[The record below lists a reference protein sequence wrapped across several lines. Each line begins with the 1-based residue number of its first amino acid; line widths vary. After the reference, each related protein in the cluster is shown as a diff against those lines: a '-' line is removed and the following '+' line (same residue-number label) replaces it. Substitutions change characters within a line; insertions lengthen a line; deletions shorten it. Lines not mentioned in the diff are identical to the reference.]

1 MLTSKEAGKNAKSYW
16 TVKNYLHGNSDV
28 NFKEDSSL
36 PATDHAAENLVIL
49 RRLAST
55 LIRIDFGR
63 YAWNCQAK
71 KTGCSG

>member
-1 MLTSKEAGKNAKSYW
+1 M
-16 TVKNYLHGNSDV
+16 HGNSDE

-36 PATDHAAENLVIL
+36 PAIDPAAENLVIL

-55 LIRIDFGR
+55 LIRIGFGR